1 MAQDFLLTYAPLAN
15 DIAQRTGL
23 DPSVVLGI
31 VDTETGGGTRVAG
44 NNVFGISPV
53 DKSGR
58 QYVEKYPD
66 VETAAEAF
74 VTLMQTPRYKA
85 VAAAGG
91 PAQQAAALV
100 KSGYNTVNPRYAEI
114 VANKATRYGQILGY
128 QDEGQGGQPGAQ
140 PVAATGPAPDYNNPP
155 ARPAAPVAPAVA
167 APAPAP
173 APAGTGSAVDR
184 VLADPALQTTAPGAK
199 PQTAAAPQ
207 SAVDRVLADPA
218 LQTPAT
224 PATAAPAAPDPSRD
238 RYTTGDP
245 MGDQGGAGGS
255 SLPNAVG
262 DADRRVRDAAYQA
275 FISAPSRGE
284 TPGNMSVITPGAQ
297 EWLSKNI
304 PMIGP
309 TVNALGGLAGTA
321 IGGAAAL
328 GAGGMQ
334 AVNELIAG
342 TGIVP
347 PALQR
352 DLNIAAMASPGM
364 GAEMT
369 ALSALRQPGLFSNAA
384 NKPVVPG
391 YGYGPGGAPGGP
403 GGPPGGGGGPG
414 PQPGMGPRSAGA
426 AATPAYEAIHTA
438 EEEAAYR
445 ATAEGKK
452 LLEPQI
458 IGERDVNQYIPGE
471 TVNAAEREQ
480 TVKVARELKE
490 LGIRVPEASQIEKEI
505 AQSVDTARTIY
516 AENTAKSPNDI
527 HNRTVRRETDINNDK
542 AVVFA
547 PENVTG
553 APDFGPVLE
562 HMRAV
567 LDDPFNRQNSA
578 LKQAYEPLMKRI
590 EAANIDNPMEAW
602 SLRRDIDKMTSK
614 RAQSDDRY
622 LHEVAHDLDQVAA
635 VIDRQIEA
643 VAPGYG
649 DMLARYKEHSRAI
662 TEMEVLQG
670 ALKNLRGPGQKLTY
684 NAFQRFMKDV
694 VNGRMSPAHDM
705 NGFKAI
711 SAENMQRLWNIRDSL
726 RRSASAKELAM
737 AAGSDTMPN
746 IIDALK
752 AVGKMGGTAAL
763 HAYAGAHLGPA
774 GNFALQGLAT
784 IGKGLNDRR
793 MIRRATTQMHQMMR
807 PAEPLRLPPGQE
819 NALAP

>member
-53 DKSGR
+53 DKTGR

-74 VTLMQTPRYKA
+74 VTLMQTPRYRA
-85 VAAAGG
+85 IAAAGG
-91 PAQQAAALV
+91 PAQQAVALV
-100 KSGYNTVNPRYAEI
+100 KAGYNTVNPRYAEI
-114 VANKATRYGQILGY
+114 VANKATRYGQMLGY
-128 QDEGQGGQPGAQ
+128 QDEGQGGAQPGAT
-140 PVAATGPAPDYNNPP
+140 PVAAAAAPAPDYNNPP
-155 ARPAAPVAPAVA
+155 VRPVAPPV
-167 APAPAP
+167 APAP

-184 VLADPALQTTAPGAK
+184 VLADPALSGTPATTPAPAAAGAK
-199 PQTAAAPQ
+199 PQT
-207 SAVDRVLADPA
+207 AVDRVLADPA

-224 PATAAPAAPDPSRD
+224 AAPVATPAAAPVDPRVPQGEVPSRI
-238 RYTTGDP
+238 
-245 MGDQGGAGGS
+245 
-255 SLPNAVG
+255 
-262 DADRRVRDAAYQA
+262 RDAAYQA
-275 FISAPSRGE
+275 FINAPSRGTE
-284 TPGNMSVITPGAQ
+284 PGNMSVLSTGTQ
-297 EWLSKNI
+297 NWLSNNLG
-304 PMIGP
+304 PIGEYGINLP
-309 TVNALGGLAGTA
+309 ARFAGTV
-321 IGGAAAL
+321 IGGVAAA
-328 GAGGMQ
+328 GAAGIQ
-334 AVNELIAG
+334 TVNELAREAG
-342 TGIVP
+342 TP

-352 DLNIAAMASPGM
+352 DLNILAMASPGM

-369 ALSALRQPGLFSNAA
+369 ALSALRQPGALSLPSTKQAQLADRNVRIAMDRT
-384 NKPVVPG
+384 
-391 YGYGPGGAPGGP
+391 PGGP
-403 GGPPGGGGGPG
+403 DGGGGGGGGGG

-426 AATPAYEAIHTA
+426 AATPAYEAIHTPQ
-438 EEEAAYR
+438 EEAAYR

-458 IGERDVNQYIPGE
+458 IGERDMNQYIPGE

-547 PENVTG
+547 PDNVTG

-670 ALKNLRGPGQKLTY
+670 VFKNLRGTGQKLTY

-711 SAENMQRLWNIRDSL
+711 SAENMQRLWNLRDSL

-807 PAEPLRLPPGQE
+807 PSEPLRLPPGQE